1 MKENIIKSILIEFNY
16 LLNQTNKYKKDHMR
30 DKNAKK

>member
-1 MKENIIKSILIEFNY
+1 MKENIIKPILIEFNN
-16 LLNQTNKYKKDHMR
+16 LPNQTNKYKKEHKR